1 MNKPTHLEQL
11 RVFPMQKRDTN
22 NSFINKQKESTSL
35 ELEIEVSGKGNN
47 ANKGVV
53 NLGIF
58 EEEEMTKEA
67 MEVQAEYS
75 EVTTSV
81 LENINIP
88 IERVE
93 ESILVIRVYTNE
105 EQIEEEV
112 VNIGAKQP

>member
-35 ELEIEVSGKGNN
+35 ELEIEVSGKRNN
-47 ANKGVV
+47 ANKGVA

-88 IERVE
+88 IKRVE
-93 ESILVIRVYTNE
+93 ESILAIWVYTNE
-105 EQIEEEV
+105 EQIEEV